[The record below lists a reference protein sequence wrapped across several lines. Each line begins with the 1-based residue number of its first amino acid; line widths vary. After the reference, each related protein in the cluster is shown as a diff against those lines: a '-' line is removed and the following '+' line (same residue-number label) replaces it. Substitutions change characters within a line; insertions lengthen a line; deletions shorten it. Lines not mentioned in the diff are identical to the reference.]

1 MTNDL
6 DKLTAE
12 RVMGYTIARADRSY
26 KRDSDCGGWSQR
38 FIEPNEKCYGTLV
51 EYWREPSGSCFKE
64 VKEWCPASDIAAA
77 FEVVDAMHSNGW
89 RLALEWFTN
98 RYRAHFAN
106 SPIWDWHFNGEHL
119 NPATAI
125 CLSALRAVGVS
136 EDEIQAAIGEQK

>member
-1 MTNDL
+1 MTNL
-6 DKLTAE
+6 NTLVAT
-12 RVMGYTIARADRSY
+12 RVMGWPVIDFSQQAP
-26 KRDSDCGGWSQR
+26 KGGYIR
-38 FIEPNEKCYGTLV
+38 LACAYYGTDHRRRC
-51 EYWREPSGSCFKE
+51 EIFH
-64 VKEWCPASDIAAA
+64 PASNISAA

-106 SPIWDWHFNGEHL
+106 SPFWDWHFNGEHL

-136 EDEIQAAIGEQK
+136 EDEIQAAIGEQQ